1 MLMRYTKSVGAMA
14 VPGDDPN
21 WDFRQGDLGEQ
32 PAVIWVLA
40 SFWAFK
46 RQGIKPSTSI
56 SSGK

>member
-1 MLMRYTKSVGAMA
+1 MA